1 MKTMPLTIVSLLS
14 AVLLWAGAA
23 TAADHS
29 FIEGPLNSGP
39 EVTRTCL
46 ECHEDAARTM
56 MKTSHWT
63 WSAEQ
68 EIDGKKVKRGKV
80 NAINNF
86 CVSVQS
92 NEPRCTSCHIGYGWT
107 DKNFDFTDESK
118 VDCLVCHD
126 TTGSYK
132 KPATA
137 AGLPAPDADLV
148 YIARNVGKSS
158 RQNCGTCHFFGG
170 GGDAV
175 KHGDLDSSM
184 DYPNRNIDVHMDA
197 DGNNF
202 ACSECH
208 QTADHNITGN
218 AMVVSPKGENHIGC
232 TGCHGDDVHGESI
245 LNRHADTV
253 ACQTCHI
260 PEFAKE
266 IPTKTSWDWSTA
278 GQQIKAQK
286 DQYGKPDYMKKKGHF
301 TWGKKIVPE
310 YAWYN
315 GTAGAY
321 QLGQKIDPTKVTELS
336 YPIGERGD
344 AESKIYPFKVHTGKQ
359 IYDTKNMYFITPKV
373 FGFKGDKDAYWK
385 NFDWNKAAAAGMASS
400 GLDFSGEYDFAP
412 SIMYW
417 RINHMVS
424 PKEQALGCLDCHGDE
439 GRLDWEKLGYEG
451 DPLRDPRFARTR

>member
-1 MKTMPLTIVSLLS
+1 
-14 AVLLWAGAA
+14 
-23 TAADHS
+23 
-29 FIEGPLNSGP
+29 
-39 EVTRTCL
+39 
-46 ECHEDAARTM
+46 
-56 MKTSHWT
+56 
-63 WSAEQ
+63 
-68 EIDGKKVKRGKV
+68 
-80 NAINNF
+80 
-86 CVSVQS
+86 
-92 NEPRCTSCHIGYGWT
+92 
-107 DKNFDFTDESK
+107 
-118 VDCLVCHD
+118 
-126 TTGSYK
+126 
-132 KPATA
+132 
-137 AGLPAPDADLV
+137 
-148 YIARNVGKSS
+148 
-158 RQNCGTCHFFGG
+158 
-170 GGDAV
+170 
-175 KHGDLDSSM
+175 
-184 DYPNRNIDVHMDA
+184 
-197 DGNNF
+197 
-202 ACSECH
+202 
-208 QTADHNITGN
+208 
-218 AMVVSPKGENHIGC
+218 
-232 TGCHGDDVHGESI
+232 
-245 LNRHADTV
+245 
-253 ACQTCHI
+253 
-260 PEFAKE
+260 
-266 IPTKTSWDWSTA
+266 
-278 GQQIKAQK
+278 
-286 DQYGKPDYMKKKGHF
+286 MKKKGHF